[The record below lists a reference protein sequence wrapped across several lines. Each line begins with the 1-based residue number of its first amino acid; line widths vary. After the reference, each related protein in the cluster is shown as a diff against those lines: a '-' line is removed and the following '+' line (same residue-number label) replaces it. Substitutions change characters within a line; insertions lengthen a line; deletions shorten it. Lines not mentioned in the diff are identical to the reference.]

1 VYAQITEDATDV
13 ARSVGGKAL
22 QISTGTADHI
32 TIVIQTECAGPGKQA
47 VALVA
52 QHKEAC
58 PGHRQVK
65 VTLGQFGVT
74 VTELLA
80 DHVQRYA
87 AAGQVA
93 SAAQDTGGI
102 QITELH
108 TR

>member
-1 VYAQITEDATDV
+1 RCLGVYVYPQITEDATDV

-58 PGHRQVK
+58 PVHRQVK
-65 VTLGQFGVT
+65 VTLGQLGVT
-74 VTELLA
+74 VTEILA

-87 AAGQVA
+87 SAGHVVCA
-93 SAAQDTGGI
+93 S
-102 QITELH
+102 
-108 TR
+108 